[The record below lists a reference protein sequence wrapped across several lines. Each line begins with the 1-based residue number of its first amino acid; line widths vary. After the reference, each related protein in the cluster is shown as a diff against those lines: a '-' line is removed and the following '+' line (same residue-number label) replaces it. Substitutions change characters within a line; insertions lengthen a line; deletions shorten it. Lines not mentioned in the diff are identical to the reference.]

1 MYKNY
6 DVQTRLYGLSRGT
19 TIWRIMKLL
28 AFFMVLGAMSAN
40 AAVHAQKVTLA
51 LKKSTLEKALLEISE
66 QSGHH
71 LLYNPLML
79 ASSSPVSVN
88 LKDVSLDEAL
98 KQCFIN
104 QPVVYTINKKTIVI
118 QEKSHNFSKDKAIPT
133 KQNEVVQTSISGTV
147 TDSIGPVAGATVSV
161 KGVSGQGTT
170 TNEQGQFKIQ
180 IPGSKAA
187 LIISMV
193 GYETQTIAVQGG
205 SVLNVRLNRK
215 STDIEE
221 VVVVGY
227 GTQRKSDL
235 TGSVASINKAQ
246 ISAFPLAGTAQA
258 LQGRAPGV
266 AVSSTNGEPGKAPRI
281 RIRGGTSINA
291 SSDPLYVV
299 DGFPGSTP
307 PAPEDVESVE
317 VLKDASAT
325 AIYGSRGAN
334 GVIMITTKK
343 GKVGKPVIE
352 LNNSLATHKV
362 GKRLELLNASEFA
375 SYINDTYINSG
386 NNNIPY
392 PNPESYGTGTDWQD
406 LIFRT
411 GNLLNNQL
419 AVSGGSDNIRYYT
432 ALNHYGQKGVI
443 INSDFRRL
451 SGTSN
456 MDITFS
462 DRVKMGTRLMFN
474 RNYLSGVRT
483 QEAGSGTTSAGVIAA
498 ALRFEPTQG
507 VYDANG
513 KYTLKQVGDPH
524 DNAVA
529 IATERQNKV
538 TNDLFQGNTYIELG
552 LLKNLTFRSTLGIQI
567 SNERT
572 GNYATKAL
580 VEGRN
585 VGGIGSIYATKN
597 TNLISENFLTY
608 SQTFNDVHNLT
619 AMAGYSYQSSRN
631 EAWQANNRNFIS
643 DSFSFWNL
651 GAGSSYQNAFSNLE
665 DWLMSSF
672 YGRLNYNFKSRY
684 LFTVTGRYD
693 GSSRFGK
700 NNKWAFFPS
709 GAFAWNV
716 KQEPF
721 MQSAEAISN
730 LKIRTSY
737 GETGN
742 SEIGS
747 YQSLA
752 RFSPTLTTI
761 GGMPVNAVRPT
772 NVANPNLTWETTRQ
786 TDAGLD
792 IGFLDN
798 RINLTVDYYYKKTV
812 DLLYQ
817 VPLPIYSGFTNSL
830 QNVGSVQNKGWEFA
844 LQTVNLN
851 DKVKWNTDFNITFN
865 RNKIL
870 QLPKGDIRYNSIP
883 SHMLSTESQILREGE
898 VVGAFFGWVFDG
910 LYQQGDDFSA
920 QPGKKPGDV
929 RYKDIY
935 GRDASNNLTEGP
947 NGVVNADDRKVIGN
961 PHPDFTFGFNND
973 LKYKNFDLNIFMQG
987 SYGNDMLNITRMELD
1002 WMAGKGNAT
1011 KNALRRW
1018 TPQNTNTDI
1027 PRANSANNPE
1037 VSSRWIEDGSYL
1049 RLKNLALGY
1058 NFTEKSLQKIGVKRL
1073 RLFFS
1078 AQNIWTWTKYSG
1090 YDPEVSFQDSN
1101 QNIGLDYM
1109 SYPNIKSFT
1118 FGFNAGF

>member
-6 DVQTRLYGLSRGT
+6 DVLTRPYNLVT
-19 TIWRIMKLL
+19 AMKIWRIMKLFI
-28 AFFMVLGAMSAN
+28 FFMVLGIMSAN
-40 AAVHAQKVTLA
+40 ASVHAQLISLS
-51 LKKSTLEKALLEISE
+51 LKKSSLEKALNTISE
-66 QSGHH
+66 QSGYH

-79 ASSSPVSVN
+79 ENSNPVSVS
-88 LKDVSLDEAL
+88 LKNTSVEEAL
-98 KQCFIN
+98 KQCFVN
-104 QPVVYTINKKTIVI
+104 QPVIYTISKKTIVVK
-118 QEKSHNFSKDKAIPT
+118 EKPDRFAGGKSVLKKD
-133 KQNEVVQTSISGTV
+133 EESVQSTITGTV
-147 TDSIGPVAGATVSV
+147 KDSLGPIQGATIAV
-161 KGVSGQGTT
+161 KGVSGKGTT
-170 TNEQGQFKIQ
+170 TNEQGQFSIQ
-180 IPGSKAA
+180 ISGANTT
-187 LIISMV
+187 LIISMM
-193 GYETQTIAVQGG
+193 GYETQAIPVQGG
-205 SVLNVRLNRK
+205 SVLNVRLKRK
-215 STDIEE
+215 STDIDE

-246 ISAFPLAGTAQA
+246 INAFPLAGTAQA

-266 AVSSTNGEPGKAPRI
+266 AVTSTNGEPGKAPRV
-281 RIRGGTSINA
+281 RIRGGSSINA
-291 SSDPLYVV
+291 SGNPLYVV

-307 PAPEDVESVE
+307 PSPEDVESIE
-317 VLKDASAT
+317 VLKDASST

-343 GKVGKPVIE
+343 GKIGKPFVE
-352 LNNSLATHKV
+352 LNSSLTTQKI
-362 GKRLELLNASEFA
+362 GKKLELLNASEFA

-392 PNPESYGTGTDWQD
+392 PNPESYGVGTDWQD
-406 LIFRT
+406 MIFRT

-432 ALNHYGQKGVI
+432 ALNHYGQKGTI

-456 MDITFS
+456 LDITIS
-462 DRVKMGTRLMFN
+462 DRIKMGTRLMFN
-474 RNYLSGVRT
+474 RSYLSGVRT
-483 QEAGSGTTSAGVIAA
+483 QEESSGTTSAGVVSA

-513 KYTLKQVGDPH
+513 KYTLKQIGDPH
-524 DNAVA
+524 DNPVAVA
-529 IATERQNKV
+529 MERQNKV
-538 TNDLFQGNTYIELG
+538 TTDLFQGNTYIELG
-552 LLKNLTFRSTLGIQI
+552 LFKNLIFRSTLGIQI
-567 SNERT
+567 SNQRT
-572 GNYATKAL
+572 GNYTSKQL

-585 VGGIGSIYATKN
+585 VGGAGSIAAHKN

-608 SQTFNDVHNLT
+608 NQTINDVHNLT

-631 EAWQANNRNFIS
+631 ETWQANNRNFIS

-651 GAGSSYQNAFSNLE
+651 GAGSSYQNAYSNLE
-665 DWLMSSF
+665 DWIMSSF
-672 YGRLNYNFKSRY
+672 YTRLNYNYKSRY

-709 GAFAWNV
+709 GAFAWNI

-721 MQSAEAISN
+721 MQAVEAVSN

-752 RFSPTLTTI
+752 RYSPTLTTV

-798 RINLTVDYYYKKTV
+798 RVNLTVDYYYKKTV

-817 VPLPIYSGFTNSL
+817 VPLPIYSGFTSSL
-830 QNVGSVQNKGWEFA
+830 QNIGSVQNKGWEFA

-851 DKVKWNTDFNITFN
+851 NKLKWNSDFNITFN

-929 RYKDIY
+929 RYRDIY
-935 GRDASNNLTEGP
+935 GRDGSNNLTEGP

-973 LKYKNFDLNIFMQG
+973 FKYKNFDLNYLYARF
-987 SYGNDMLNITRMELD
+987 
-1002 WMAGKGNAT
+1002 
-1011 KNALRRW
+1011 LR
-1018 TPQNTNTDI
+1018 
-1027 PRANSANNPE
+1027 E
-1037 VSSRWIEDGSYL
+1037 
-1049 RLKNLALGY
+1049 
-1058 NFTEKSLQKIGVKRL
+1058 
-1073 RLFFS
+1073 
-1078 AQNIWTWTKYSG
+1078 
-1090 YDPEVSFQDSN
+1090 
-1101 QNIGLDYM
+1101 
-1109 SYPNIKSFT
+1109 
-1118 FGFNAGF
+1118 